1 MSENQKNALRLEK
14 NPHYNYKK
22 AEILNKN
29 GVFCQKNGYKSPL
42 LKLQFNSRT
51 VWGPLKTSKDNS
63 NAKFKLIII
72 TINLVILLAIV
83 ILVQQSYAY
92 LYSTLQGER
101 TFSLKVKG
109 FTLKLDE
116 SSTSEDI
123 TLENSAP
130 MSDEEGKKT
139 QAYTFSVINEDSS
152 PCGYILYL
160 DDVPIDDEINRM
172 DDTKVMYQL
181 IVDGEETVGRVS
193 DFGVNPFRVVASK
206 IINGDTTHQYSLRFW
221 IQEGADIS
229 SNQIFSVKLRAIATS
244 TDAIEEGKIAFGD
257 TVVTTEN
264 GMTQMSSEEL
274 QAYVD
279 KALNKVILD
288 RYPVGSIYI
297 STSDSNPGELFGGT
311 WERYAEG
318 KTLVGVDES
327 DSDYQTVEQT
337 GGSKN
342 ATLVTNNLPAHS
354 HTFTPSGTVSS
365 TFTGSSVTTSSA
377 GSHTHSVTASGT
389 VKSTFSGKSGT
400 TSTVGQGEEFS
411 TMAPY
416 ITVYMWERVA

>member
-1 MSENQKNALRLEK
+1 M
-14 NPHYNYKK
+14 
-22 AEILNKN
+22 
-29 GVFCQKNGYKSPL
+29 
-42 LKLQFNSRT
+42 
-51 VWGPLKTSKDNS
+51 
-63 NAKFKLIII
+63 
-72 TINLVILLAIV
+72 ILLAIV

-92 LYSTLQGER
+92 LFSTLQGER

-130 MSDEEGKKT
+130 MSDEEGKQT
-139 QAYTFSVINEDSS
+139 QPYTFSVINEDSS
-152 PCGYILYL
+152 SCGYILYL

-229 SNQIFSVKLRAIATS
+229 SNQIFSVKLRVIATS
-244 TDAIEEGKIAFGD
+244 TDAIEEGKIACGD

-354 HTFTPSGTVSS
+354 HTFTPSGSVSSAFTGTAVTTASGGAHTHRTTSRTLTNPITVSS
-365 TFTGSSVTTSSA
+365 STIRWGSYGVYEPNRSNVSGSGGFYSSSGNIGGTWENVSITIPA
-377 GSHTHSVTASGT
+377 LSIASSGSHTHSVTAAGT

-411 TMAPY
+411 TMDPY